1 MAFLC
6 KNPSETAKIVRVS
19 ALEYDFRK
27 LLLQYRRDC
36 NSNGLENRIM
46 TKNIMIVGV
55 GGQGTLLTS
64 RILGGVMENAGYEV
78 KVSEVHGMA
87 QRGGSVVT
95 FVRYGKDVA
104 EPIVEEGQADVLIA
118 FERLEALRY
127 ANFLKKDGVLIVN
140 DWRIDPISV
149 VMGAAR
155 YPENIIENLEKTHKV
170 YRINAMEEALKLG
183 NSRVF
188 NNIVLGLAAQHM
200 DFTREEWLK
209 VIEEKVPKKTVDIN
223 TKAFLVGYEK

>member
-1 MAFLC
+1 M
-6 KNPSETAKIVRVS
+6 E
-19 ALEYDFRK
+19 
-27 LLLQYRRDC
+27 
-36 NSNGLENRIM
+36 

-149 VMGAAR
+149 VMGTAK
-155 YPENIIENLEKTHKV
+155 YPENIIENLEKTHTV
-170 YRINAMEEALKLG
+170 FRINAMDEALKLG

-188 NNIVLGLAAQHM
+188 NNIVLGMAARHM
-200 DFTREEWLK
+200 EFAREDWIK
-209 VIEEKVPKKTVDIN
+209 VIEAKVPPKTVEIN